1 MSVVAGAPPTPFKG
15 LSPFQDT
22 ELDALLF
29 CGRERERE
37 VVVANL
43 LASRLTV
50 LYGASGVGKTS
61 LLRAAVAQSL
71 RREHDAAVVLFS
83 SWAGD
88 PARGLGDA
96 IDASV
101 GIESDGTLTERLAAA
116 SRAVGGD
123 VYLILDQFEEYFL
136 YHERDGFA
144 DELADAVREP
154 GLRANFLLG
163 LREDALAKLD
173 AFKGRIPNLFSNY
186 LRLDHLDRGGAR
198 AAIVGPVDRYN
209 ELTGEDVRV
218 EPELVEAVLDEVAA
232 GKVDMGRAGR
242 GGVET
247 DEERIEAPFL
257 QLVLERLWEVER
269 ERGSTVLRLATLFE
283 LGGAEAIVRSH
294 LERALG
300 LLEPEEQDVAATM
313 FDHLVTPS
321 GSKIAHRPGDLAQY
335 AAVREADV
343 APVLDVLGR
352 ERIVR
357 AVDGAGGG
365 ERYEIFHDIL
375 ADGVLAWRARR
386 ELERDREQAR
396 KRQRRLARLAAL
408 ALVALAAM
416 TAVAIY
422 ALVERSHARS
432 STRQAHARTLEATAL
447 GSLSKDPRRAL
458 VDAVAAAR
466 ISPGARAEGVLRQA
480 LVANRLRGLLRARG
494 AVSVVAYAAHGGRML
509 VAGDDRRV
517 RIYSVSGGLE
527 HVLWVGHPVA
537 SASFSPDGR
546 LVVAAGGPRVSLWNA
561 ATGARL
567 HALPLRG
574 AATSAVFSKDGRLL
588 LTTATHGS
596 ILWRTADGQRL
607 AVLERRPTKAAA
619 FAPGGRLAATL
630 ELVPQPQRKKRKPR
644 VRVFD
649 TDSGRLRYVLAPK
662 TELEGVAFSPN
673 GRLLATASF
682 HGVSLWRPWTG
693 VRVGR
698 LRDGPGLET
707 DVQFSPNGSML
718 AVGREDGATRIWDVA
733 RRQRRFYMP
742 SHIGPVLAV
751 AWSPDGRF
759 VADAS
764 ADHTVTVWSVDG
776 ALRNQVVGKLVGH
789 RDKVWSL
796 AWSRNG
802 GSLLTGSADGT
813 ARLWNVEFD
822 QLLRR
827 LGERYRGTVETASFS
842 ADGRRVLSGGDDG
855 IARIWDVRSRRLLH
869 PLVGTGPVKDAEF
882 SPNGRLVVTAN
893 LNRTAVIWNATTG
906 ARVRRLQLSAP
917 ALVARFSPDSAVVA
931 TGDMRG
937 HVQLWRA
944 LGGRLLATRSQAG
957 PVSDAAFAR
966 DGRML
971 VSAGRDGVTVWAVP
985 SGRQIRVLKVPGGVT
1000 RVAFTAD
1007 GSLLA
1012 GAGQDGTAR
1021 IWDAA
1026 TLKRSGVL
1034 PVSNHPL
1041 NDVTFSPDGR
1051 ILLATGLDVQT
1062 WDVRTHKLLH
1072 RLVGHTGSVVRG
1084 AFSPDGQWI
1093 ITAGPATVGLWQR
1106 NGDRPY
1112 SAGGT
1117 DFYLRTPG
1125 TVPESLKDKHLTS
1138 TSFSPDGRLVLSSS
1152 EDGTVRLYT
1161 CEVCGDLH
1169 ALMNLARA
1177 RLSRVS
1183 E

>member
-88 PARGLGDA
+88 PGRGLGDA

-123 VYLILDQFEEYFL
+123 IYVILDQFEEYFL

-154 GLRANFLLG
+154 TLRANFLLG

-173 AFKGRIPNLFSNY
+173 AFKGRIPNLFANY
-186 LRLDHLDRGGAR
+186 LRLDHLDRRGGR
-198 AAIVGPVDRYN
+198 AAIVGPVERYN
-209 ELTGEDVRV
+209 ELTGEEVRV

-300 LLEPEEQDVAATM
+300 RLQPEEQDVAATM

-386 ELERDREQAR
+386 ELERDRELAR
-396 KRQRRLARLAAL
+396 KRQRRLARLAVL
-408 ALVALAAM
+408 ALVALAGM
-416 TAVAIY
+416 TAIAIY

-432 STRQAHARTLEATAL
+432 ATRQAHARTLEATSL
-447 GSLSKDPRRAL
+447 GNLSRDPHRAL
-458 VDAVAAAR
+458 ADAVAAAD
-466 ISPGARAEGVLRQA
+466 ISPGARAESVLRQA
-480 LVANRLRGLLRARG
+480 LVANRLRGLLRQGGR
-494 AVSVVAYAAHGGRML
+494 VSVVAYAPQGGRML
-509 VAGDDRRV
+509 AAGDDRRV
-517 RIYSVSGGLE
+517 RIYSVNGALQRT
-527 HVLWVGHPVA
+527 LFTGHPVR

-546 LVVAAGGPRVSLWNA
+546 LVVAAGGPEASLWNA
-561 ATGARL
+561 VTGARL
-567 HALPLRG
+567 HTLRVHG
-574 AATSAVFSKDGRLL
+574 ATSAVFSKDGRLI
-588 LTTATHGS
+588 LTTASSGS
-596 ILWRTADGQRL
+596 TVWRTATGRRL
-607 AVLERRPTKAAA
+607 EVLEQRPTVAGA
-619 FAPGGRLAATL
+619 FSPDGRLVATL
-630 ELVPQPQRKKRKPR
+630 EARRSRLVPPGARL
-644 VRVFD
+644 FD
-649 TDSGRLRYVLAPK
+649 VGSGQLLHRFAPK
-662 TELEGVAFSPN
+662 VELEGVAFSPN
-673 GRLLATASF
+673 GHLLATASF
-682 HGVSLWRPWTG
+682 NGVYLWRPSTG
-693 VRVGR
+693 LQVG
-698 LRDGPGLET
+698 LLQESPGLET
-707 DVQFSPNGSML
+707 DVEFSPNGSML
-718 AVGREDGATRIWDVA
+718 AVAREDGTTRIWDIPA
-733 RRQRRFYMP
+733 RERRFYLP
-742 SHIGPVLAV
+742 GHTNPVLAV
-751 AWSPDGRF
+751 AWSPDGRLI
-759 VADAS
+759 ADAS
-764 ADHTVTVWSVDG
+764 ADRTAWVWGVDG
-776 ALRNQVVGKLVGH
+776 PLRNQVVGKLVGH
-789 RDKVWSL
+789 RDAVRSI
-796 AWSRNG
+796 AWSPDGR
-802 GSLLTGSADGT
+802 SLLTGSADRT

-822 QLLRR
+822 QLLHR
-827 LGERYRGTVETASFS
+827 LGTPHGTVLTASF
-842 ADGRRVLSGGDDG
+842 APDGRRVVSAGGG
-855 IARIWDVRSRRLLH
+855 GRARIWSVPSRRLLH
-869 PLVGTGPVKDAEF
+869 LLTHKGAVEDAEF
-882 SPNGRLVVTAN
+882 SPDGRFVVTASAD
-893 LNRTAVIWNATTG
+893 RTAGIWDSATG
-906 ARVRRLQLSAP
+906 RRLQTLHAGAP
-917 ALVARFSPDSAVVA
+917 VLVARFSPDGAIVV
-931 TGDMRG
+931 TGDARG

-944 LGGRLLATRSQAG
+944 REGRLFGTNRQQGAVT
-957 PVSDAAFAR
+957 DAAFAP
-966 DGRML
+966 DGRVFATAGGDGARVWSPSSGKRIRML
-971 VSAGRDGVTVWAVP
+971 S
-985 SGRQIRVLKVPGGVT
+985 VPGGVS
-1000 RVAFTAD
+1000 RVAFSPD
-1007 GSLLA
+1007 GSLIA
-1012 GAGQDGTAR
+1012 GAGEDGAARVWTAKTGR
-1021 IWDAA
+1021 V
-1026 TLKRSGVL
+1026 RVL
-1034 PVSNHPL
+1034 RVSKDPL
-1041 NDVTFSPDGR
+1041 TDVVFSPDGR
-1051 ILLATGLDVQT
+1051 LLLVTGAEVQT
-1062 WDVRTHKLLH
+1062 WDPRTGKRLNK
-1072 RLVGHTGSVVRG
+1072 LVGHTGTVARG
-1084 AFSPDGQWI
+1084 AFSPDGRWI
-1093 ITAGPATVGLWQR
+1093 VTAGPATVGLWQR
-1106 NGDRPY
+1106 DSDQPY
-1112 SAGGT
+1112 
-1117 DFYLRTPG
+1117 FYLRTPG
-1125 TVPESLKDKHLTS
+1125 TVPENLKNKHLTS

-1152 EDGTVRLYT
+1152 EDGTVRLYR
-1161 CEVCGDLH
+1161 CEVCGDLP
-1169 ALMNLARA
+1169 ALLKLARS
-1177 RLSRVS
+1177 RLR
-1183 E
+1183 ELQR